1 MYLANTSIEGDQKY
15 TCSRKLQA
23 DSEKFSQGHW
33 KTQSLSLLD
42 SVGRVGQNGIE
53 QLQDWLTEGGLN
65 RRIRNALV
73 IWVTVRLSGLSLSTI
88 LSFAS
93 WLRFGTSHT
102 VPLSSNSCY
111 FQYVDVLHTF
121 IELLINSQSTISRLY
136 HLSTMGYSG
145 STSQKMCAHWDL
157 SSDFIKALIQ

>member
-1 MYLANTSIEGDQKY
+1 MHS
-15 TCSRKLQA
+15 S
-23 DSEKFSQGHW
+23 SE
-33 KTQSLSLLD
+33 SLFACLP
-42 SVGRVGQNGIE
+42 
-53 QLQDWLTEGGLN
+53 
-65 RRIRNALV
+65 
-73 IWVTVRLSGLSLSTI
+73 GLSLSTI

-121 IELLINSQSTISRLY
+121 VELLINSQSTISRLY